1 MIEDALPEE
10 MRGRN
15 ITLDKKNM
23 STLLKELADKH
34 PDKYVDVT
42 KKLSDIG
49 RQVATETGGYSIG
62 LSHLK
67 QMAGTKKTISEIRQK
82 LTGFL
87 ADSKL
92 NDKQRNESII
102 RSVGG
107 YQQSLM
113 DDVYKEGL
121 AAKNP
126 IAMQIMSGSRGNKM
140 NLSSLLGSDLL
151 YEDHRGDIIPV
162 PVLKSYSQGLT
173 PAEYWAGTYG
183 ARKSIIS
190 TKFAT
195 ADAGFFGK
203 QLNQVTHRLSVVDQ
217 DDPRQDLAVRGLPV
231 DTDDMDNEGALLA
244 HDFGGYTRNTVLT
257 PKILKDLKARNFD
270 RILVR
275 SPMTGGSP
283 DGGVYARDVG
293 VRERGTLPGRGEMV
307 GMTAA
312 QAVAEPISQGQL
324 SAKHSGGVAGQEKT
338 VGGFQYINQLIQV
351 PKTFKGGAAHT
362 TIDGRVQKIE
372 PAPAGGVYVYIND
385 KPQYVGSGFDLK
397 VKPGDDVEAGDI
409 ISEGM
414 PNPSIITEHKGI
426 GEGRKYFVKAFR
438 DSMGSMGLRSHR
450 RNIELIGRGLI
461 DHVRMTEEYGDHVP
475 DDVIPYSTLE
485 HGYKP
490 REGFQTIEPSRA
502 LNKYLEKPVLHYSIG
517 TKVRPGMLKDMQY
530 FGVKDITVHDKP
542 APFQPEM
549 VRAMY
554 NLHHDPDWMTRM
566 YGSGLKSSLLDATHR
581 GSTSSATG
589 TSFVPGLAKSV
600 DFGRVGQIRQSEPG
614 LKPDL
619 NTPVATPMTPNTDTE
634 KLSSDALYHGSSL
647 RLKNIEP
654 RPSRVIN
661 NEAAVFGTPNREL
674 ALSFMAPWTDA
685 DLSLGSTNNEPYVL
699 EERYPGAF
707 EKIYKGKSGFLHH
720 LPSADFAEDPR
731 LMPTERIARKAVKP
745 ANVEEIK
752 NLWDALQTSGI
763 VLKRH
768 GDKSNNKVANDD
780 ILPQQHIKFAEVY
793 TANGDSVQGV
803 GLRKLYHTLLDE
815 KGISGLGVNNEETGN
830 VELAFNGDEAQRK
843 NVFDELATRIQAK
856 TGKPVT
862 FAPLAVPQQMTSVN
876 LSNADAA
883 RLNAIHHLAYRMSNM
898 YDPSDS
904 AMHDDAT
911 FKQNM
916 ADRFRLSV
924 TDKGLTGTVP
934 SRAAEQLLGT
944 RPMYSAMAPEHRVR
958 DEDEAM
964 KNMAPEHKQKLLSML
979 GTDRGF
985 LSNTA
990 GTNKHASDDLYF
1002 VKWAETDPSK
1012 VILISGH
1019 SGAGKS
1025 TVAKQ
1030 LSDALGLPVTSID
1043 DHPALKQIFKNDPE
1057 NKHMTPGS
1065 IERRRYLDAARR
1077 MALDT
1082 INSAKD
1088 GAIVEGTQLAA
1099 LRKQQLAQYPH
1110 RVLVTTPLTEL
1121 LQQRLDRT
1129 KQRVEAKGNPWTP
1142 EVEAYRS
1149 ELGRKLY
1156 DSNKSDMSRFGN
1168 TPGTLTHNTR
1178 ADNVDSLLDN
1188 FRNQYK
1194 HADDILPGGIGDKYK
1209 VSDFPKKEMA
1219 KGVKTESEHT
1229 TNPAIAA
1236 DISKDHLVE
1245 DPKYYTKLE
1254 KVEKKSAYSIAD
1266 GIANVRRKDDT
1277 LSQLLEAKKHSDAKR
1292 YDHKNAIL
1300 RKLMQQSPQDWRVDD
1315 TNAAHHGVTH
1325 VPTSFRLHTDPNVI
1339 PSEVTRQKQAEEPN
1353 SDFYSIAPR
1362 LKAKRE
1368 AIKNKLLLPATD
1380 PSQDWD
1386 FKAMDAAPAP
1396 RARTRPAPQQ
1406 AQPRPPVQAPPV
1418 APPKPVV
1425 RAQPPVAPKPPVQA
1439 QPPVAPKPPVQ
1450 AQPPA
1455 AAQDG
1460 AGFNAMLTGLGTVS
1474 RVSSMLNPTLNAW
1487 RGLQQQTPAS
1497 PVQTPPPA
1505 PVQTPP
1511 PVQPPVQAPTPPQQE
1526 NVEFDRMPTQADDLK
1541 PQTPPK
1547 IHSRETRILD
1557 PITGLV
1563 APTGLTMAS
1572 DYGRNVLDN
1581 FRTATPAIPQVAA
1594 PVAEAAANTAANTV
1608 ANPSVLGTARA
1619 ALRNT
1624 ATGIESGLTG
1634 AKNFLESPAHVALSR
1649 IGMGGANIAKNTG
1662 MTGLN
1667 FLKNLIT
1674 SPIKAPGMS
1683 ILTDALV
1690 TGIQGNTIADSLNEA
1705 DKWDD
1710 GSQWTLRTLNE
1721 GADAARRGDVGTAAL
1736 NFGKGT
1742 IYGGMQGLY
1751 ALMNPVET
1759 AQTAIASANSPGRY
1773 TPEGQVARRI
1783 SNADF
1788 AYRPRASTSGLFGG
1802 VFDSASSDTGPS
1814 NVEPRPAELLPQELQ
1829 AREPKPGEPPRTTV
1843 PYVGLPGYLGTK
1855 PVQEPLDN
1863 WGRLGLNWL
1872 YGQNRTVPE
1881 HSFGPVVRSPASAQ
1895 EKTENPGP
1903 PKPQST
1909 IQDAPSRAQMLKKQA
1924 PTAPAQQEQP
1934 APYVEAPQGSGLAAY
1949 SARLAHKEQQKQ
1961 TAERSM
1967 AAARAQDE
1975 AIRQRNLPTPEEQQK
1990 VLETVGQQKRYMS
2003 MSPHVKQIYARAL
2016 FSRVQKAQGQENEAE
2031 LAELAAIL
2039 RRYPPEMQKEIMMLG
2054 NADTPDIPPPTA
2066 PPRPGPSPYGRMSQG
2081 LASQQMA
2088 AEQAKRDADRRKYQY
2103 QRPRQ

>member
-1 MIEDALPEE
+1 MITRSTVGKLMIEDALPEE

-15 ITLDKKNM
+15 ITFDKKNM

-67 QMAGTKKTISEIRQK
+67 QAAGTKKTINEIRQK

-87 ADSKL
+87 ADTRL

-244 HDFGGYTRNTVLT
+244 HDFGGYKRNTVLT

-312 QAVAEPISQGQL
+312 QAIAEPISQGQL

-362 TIDGRVQKIE
+362 TVDGRVQKIE
-372 PAPAGGVYVYIND
+372 DAPAGGKYVFIND

-397 VKPGDDVEAGDI
+397 VKLGDDVEAGDI
-409 ISEGM
+409 ISDGM

-600 DFGRVGQIRQSEPG
+600 DFGRVGQVRQSEPG

-634 KLSSDALYHGSSL
+634 KLSSANLYHGSSL
-647 RLKNIEP
+647 RLNNVEP

-768 GDKSNNKVANDD
+768 GDKSNNKIATDD

-803 GLRKLYHTLLDE
+803 GLRKLYHALLDE

-862 FAPLAVPQQMTSVN
+862 FAPLSVPQQMTPIN

-898 YDPSDS
+898 YDPSDA

-916 ADRFRLSV
+916 ADRFRLAV

-944 RPMYSAMAPEHRVR
+944 RPMYSAMAPEYRVR

-964 KNMAPEHKQKLLSML
+964 KDMAPEHKQKLLSML

-985 LSNTA
+985 LSNK
-990 GTNKHASDDLYF
+990 TNNSKFAS
-1002 VKWAETDPSK
+1002 
-1012 VILISGH
+1012 
-1019 SGAGKS
+1019 
-1025 TVAKQ
+1025 
-1030 LSDALGLPVTSID
+1030 
-1043 DHPALKQIFKNDPE
+1043 
-1057 NKHMTPGS
+1057 
-1065 IERRRYLDAARR
+1065 
-1077 MALDT
+1077 
-1082 INSAKD
+1082 
-1088 GAIVEGTQLAA
+1088 
-1099 LRKQQLAQYPH
+1099 
-1110 RVLVTTPLTEL
+1110 
-1121 LQQRLDRT
+1121 
-1129 KQRVEAKGNPWTP
+1129 
-1142 EVEAYRS
+1142 
-1149 ELGRKLY
+1149 
-1156 DSNKSDMSRFGN
+1156 
-1168 TPGTLTHNTR
+1168 
-1178 ADNVDSLLDN
+1178 
-1188 FRNQYK
+1188 
-1194 HADDILPGGIGDKYK
+1194 DDILPGGIGDKYN
-1209 VSDFPKKEMA
+1209 VSDFSKKEMA

-1300 RKLMQQSPQDWRVDD
+1300 RKLMRQSPQDWVVDD
-1315 TNAAHHGVTH
+1315 ADAKHYGVTH

-1339 PSEVTRQKQAEEPN
+1339 PVEVTRQKQAEVPPAVP
-1353 SDFYSIAPR
+1353 AP
-1362 LKAKRE
+1362 A
-1368 AIKNKLLLPATD
+1368 PATPAPAPNTNVYAAPPKPRRMFD
-1380 PSQDWD
+1380 NILPEVRPGAKGFLHNFKQTLGDVATLTNPRRSNLSSNWD
-1386 FKAMDAAPAP
+1386 FDAIGGSANSNRRQEYSSGSDYQASEPYAAPAP
-1396 RARTRPAPQQ
+1396 AAASAPA
-1406 AQPRPPVQAPPV
+1406 AAASAPV
-1418 APPKPVV
+1418 APAPAPVTP
-1425 RAQPPVAPKPPVQA
+1425 AQPQTAAPAPVAP
-1439 QPPVAPKPPVQ
+1439 
-1450 AQPPA
+1450 
-1455 AAQDG
+1455 
-1460 AGFNAMLTGLGTVS
+1460 
-1474 RVSSMLNPTLNAW
+1474 
-1487 RGLQQQTPAS
+1487 
-1497 PVQTPPPA
+1497 
-1505 PVQTPP
+1505 
-1511 PVQPPVQAPTPPQQE
+1511 VQPQTAAP
-1526 NVEFDRMPTQADDLK
+1526 
-1541 PQTPPK
+1541 
-1547 IHSRETRILD
+1547 
-1557 PITGLV
+1557 
-1563 APTGLTMAS
+1563 
-1572 DYGRNVLDN
+1572 
-1581 FRTATPAIPQVAA
+1581 ATPAQ
-1594 PVAEAAANTAANTV
+1594 
-1608 ANPSVLGTARA
+1608 
-1619 ALRNT
+1619 
-1624 ATGIESGLTG
+1624 
-1634 AKNFLESPAHVALSR
+1634 
-1649 IGMGGANIAKNTG
+1649 
-1662 MTGLN
+1662 
-1667 FLKNLIT
+1667 
-1674 SPIKAPGMS
+1674 
-1683 ILTDALV
+1683 
-1690 TGIQGNTIADSLNEA
+1690 
-1705 DKWDD
+1705 
-1710 GSQWTLRTLNE
+1710 
-1721 GADAARRGDVGTAAL
+1721 
-1736 NFGKGT
+1736 
-1742 IYGGMQGLY
+1742 
-1751 ALMNPVET
+1751 
-1759 AQTAIASANSPGRY
+1759 AQTAIPFDIERNAQTLEAGRARQALPQINHPPISDSSVLDMMTRESFGDLASMYGYNRLAPMFSKAPAVAAAATAGAAVPAAVAATPISKLTSLLSHNPMLSSLKFLKSNPGTALALDIGTTEFANRSMKDTVLAQGRQMESYRDALARANDEYASNNMLDVGKAALNLGTFGLSSYLPGFAPTGAGVVASSGVMSALSPYSTAYRYLADKHIRDTLGNKGVSDFERQQAVDLAARENPMMREGLVAAGPPRDWAGWWKGDKPPETDYKTPQKYRTWQQWNPVSNYMGNALRGIGVNSTWGRGEAEKIVDKNSPELQHIMATRKMVFDLLMREDKTQASQLIANLYKDPESYAALKEKLPPSLMNQLEKLHAHNEIAATPAMVAAKAKQKELDQRRSEDAFGRPHPRFLPQPTGLLPEFSNYQPQNVPNPEQTAKDNESMQNAAWHARDILLNATQNPRALAAGEFDASLKWLAQRGLINRDSNAISSDVKKRVAALVPETESLQPIPLKQFETIPAAPETKVKAISRLDDKQFIEYARRMFDAVYPAPQSENEPLSLLKGLQQINARSESLRELQSLPPELVEKLRKSYQEWQDYALPGPGRY
-1773 TPEGQVARRI
+1773 NI
-1783 SNADF
+1783 N
-1788 AYRPRASTSGLFGG
+1788 
-1802 VFDSASSDTGPS
+1802 
-1814 NVEPRPAELLPQELQ
+1814 
-1829 AREPKPGEPPRTTV
+1829 
-1843 PYVGLPGYLGTK
+1843 
-1855 PVQEPLDN
+1855 
-1863 WGRLGLNWL
+1863 
-1872 YGQNRTVPE
+1872 
-1881 HSFGPVVRSPASAQ
+1881 
-1895 EKTENPGP
+1895 
-1903 PKPQST
+1903 
-1909 IQDAPSRAQMLKKQA
+1909 
-1924 PTAPAQQEQP
+1924 
-1934 APYVEAPQGSGLAAY
+1934 EAPPT
-1949 SARLAHKEQQKQ
+1949 R
-1961 TAERSM
+1961 
-1967 AAARAQDE
+1967 E
-1975 AIRQRNLPTPEEQQK
+1975 ATP
-1990 VLETVGQQKRYMS
+1990 
-2003 MSPHVKQIYARAL
+2003 
-2016 FSRVQKAQGQENEAE
+2016 
-2031 LAELAAIL
+2031 
-2039 RRYPPEMQKEIMMLG
+2039 
-2054 NADTPDIPPPTA
+2054 NA
-2066 PPRPGPSPYGRMSQG
+2066 RMSQG
-2081 LASQQMA
+2081 TANQQMA
-2088 AEQAKRDADRRKYQY
+2088 VEQAKRDADRRKYQY

>member
-1 MIEDALPEE
+1 MITRSTVGKLMIEDALPEE

-15 ITLDKKNM
+15 ITFDKKNM

-34 PDKYVDVT
+34 PDKYIDVT

-87 ADSKL
+87 ADTNL
-92 NDKQRNESII
+92 NDKQRNDAII

-244 HDFGGYTRNTVLT
+244 HDFGGYKRNTVLT

-312 QAVAEPISQGQL
+312 QAIAEPISQGQL

-362 TIDGRVQKIE
+362 TVDGRVQKIE

-409 ISEGM
+409 ISDGM

-600 DFGRVGQIRQSEPG
+600 DFGRVGQVRQSEPG

-619 NTPVATPMTPNTDTE
+619 NTPVATPMTPNADTE
-634 KLSSDALYHGSSL
+634 KLSSANLYHGSSL
-647 RLKNIEP
+647 RLNNVEP

-685 DLSLGSTNNEPYVL
+685 DLSLGSINNEPYVL

-745 ANVEEIK
+745 VNVEEIK

-803 GLRKLYHTLLDE
+803 GLRKLYHALLDE

-862 FAPLAVPQQMTSVN
+862 FAPLAVPQQMTPVN

-898 YDPSDS
+898 YDPSDA

-916 ADRFRLSV
+916 ADRFRLAV

-944 RPMYSAMAPEHRVR
+944 RPMYSAMAPEYRVR

-964 KNMAPEHKQKLLSML
+964 KDMAPEHKQKLLSML

-985 LSNTA
+985 LNNK
-990 GTNKHASDDLYF
+990 TNNKLAS
-1002 VKWAETDPSK
+1002 
-1012 VILISGH
+1012 
-1019 SGAGKS
+1019 
-1025 TVAKQ
+1025 
-1030 LSDALGLPVTSID
+1030 
-1043 DHPALKQIFKNDPE
+1043 
-1057 NKHMTPGS
+1057 
-1065 IERRRYLDAARR
+1065 
-1077 MALDT
+1077 
-1082 INSAKD
+1082 
-1088 GAIVEGTQLAA
+1088 
-1099 LRKQQLAQYPH
+1099 
-1110 RVLVTTPLTEL
+1110 
-1121 LQQRLDRT
+1121 
-1129 KQRVEAKGNPWTP
+1129 
-1142 EVEAYRS
+1142 
-1149 ELGRKLY
+1149 
-1156 DSNKSDMSRFGN
+1156 
-1168 TPGTLTHNTR
+1168 
-1178 ADNVDSLLDN
+1178 
-1188 FRNQYK
+1188 
-1194 HADDILPGGIGDKYK
+1194 DDILPGGIGDKYN

-1236 DISKDHLVE
+1236 DITKDHLVE

-1300 RKLMQQSPQDWRVDD
+1300 RKLMRQSPQDWVVDD
-1315 TNAAHHGVTH
+1315 ADAKHYGVTH

-1339 PSEVTRQKQAEEPN
+1339 PPEVTRQKQ
-1353 SDFYSIAPR
+1353 SDDS
-1362 LKAKRE
+1362 
-1368 AIKNKLLLPATD
+1368 AIKPTTGSSTN
-1380 PSQDWD
+1380 
-1386 FKAMDAAPAP
+1386 PAP
-1396 RARTRPAPQQ
+1396 S
-1406 AQPRPPVQAPPV
+1406 
-1418 APPKPVV
+1418 
-1425 RAQPPVAPKPPVQA
+1425 APK
-1439 QPPVAPKPPVQ
+1439 
-1450 AQPPA
+1450 
-1455 AAQDG
+1455 
-1460 AGFNAMLTGLGTVS
+1460 
-1474 RVSSMLNPTLNAW
+1474 
-1487 RGLQQQTPAS
+1487 
-1497 PVQTPPPA
+1497 
-1505 PVQTPP
+1505 
-1511 PVQPPVQAPTPPQQE
+1511 
-1526 NVEFDRMPTQADDLK
+1526 
-1541 PQTPPK
+1541 
-1547 IHSRETRILD
+1547 
-1557 PITGLV
+1557 
-1563 APTGLTMAS
+1563 
-1572 DYGRNVLDN
+1572 
-1581 FRTATPAIPQVAA
+1581 
-1594 PVAEAAANTAANTV
+1594 
-1608 ANPSVLGTARA
+1608 
-1619 ALRNT
+1619 
-1624 ATGIESGLTG
+1624 
-1634 AKNFLESPAHVALSR
+1634 
-1649 IGMGGANIAKNTG
+1649 
-1662 MTGLN
+1662 
-1667 FLKNLIT
+1667 
-1674 SPIKAPGMS
+1674 
-1683 ILTDALV
+1683 
-1690 TGIQGNTIADSLNEA
+1690 
-1705 DKWDD
+1705 
-1710 GSQWTLRTLNE
+1710 
-1721 GADAARRGDVGTAAL
+1721 
-1736 NFGKGT
+1736 
-1742 IYGGMQGLY
+1742 
-1751 ALMNPVET
+1751 
-1759 AQTAIASANSPGRY
+1759 
-1773 TPEGQVARRI
+1773 
-1783 SNADF
+1783 
-1788 AYRPRASTSGLFGG
+1788 
-1802 VFDSASSDTGPS
+1802 
-1814 NVEPRPAELLPQELQ
+1814 
-1829 AREPKPGEPPRTTV
+1829 
-1843 PYVGLPGYLGTK
+1843 
-1855 PVQEPLDN
+1855 
-1863 WGRLGLNWL
+1863 
-1872 YGQNRTVPE
+1872 
-1881 HSFGPVVRSPASAQ
+1881 
-1895 EKTENPGP
+1895 
-1903 PKPQST
+1903 
-1909 IQDAPSRAQMLKKQA
+1909 A
-1924 PTAPAQQEQP
+1924 PTAPAPVTAPMSQPKAAPAPAPASAPMQQP
-1934 APYVEAPQGSGLAAY
+1934 APAPAPMQQPPAPEPAPAPPQQQPAAPAGDEY
-1949 SARLAHKEQQKQ
+1949 FAGMGPYEIRLRKGMSVDQIYDTMMANPAYKVSDNPRWRNVQERQHRTRAETYHRQLTASNGPVRDININTPNFSFKGPTLRPASPITAQPPTSAPEQSPAPATPQQ
-1961 TAERSM
+1961 TT
-1967 AAARAQDE
+1967 
-1975 AIRQRNLPTPEEQQK
+1975 PTPVQSPPPITPQQ
-1990 VLETVGQQKRYMS
+1990 T
-2003 MSPHVKQIYARAL
+2003 
-2016 FSRVQKAQGQENEAE
+2016 
-2031 LAELAAIL
+2031 
-2039 RRYPPEMQKEIMMLG
+2039 
-2054 NADTPDIPPPTA
+2054 TPITDAPPTA
-2066 PPRPGPSPYGRMSQG
+2066 PPVAQQSPAPQPTPITNTPAQSSAVPPAPTPPAAPSSTYTPPAPIYGKQDDSILPEAKKQQSFFGTPEESFKTINQAIEDVSILTGVGRTDPNINWNFDAIGASDADTGALQESEAVRLQQQAQEEVKNQVSKKIQEDQKNEMAPEKNRFTDTSTPMGILPSLGLTSAASMAVDSAKQLAGAGTAAAAAPQAAKAVLPAAAEVAAKAVAPEAAVPMTTWLKNLAVNTPANALKYTTETASALKSAPLTTLATGAKNTGGVIGNALLFPLKNPVTNAVIDAATTAFENKSVKNIAAESDAWGDWANYAQKKLTDAQG
-2081 LASQQMA
+2081 ELVKGNVLNFLGGTAQGVGSLGAMA
-2088 AEQAKRDADRRKYQY
+2088 AQALFRPVSTAQTAMYSSMMAPRNSEEGVSQRRNWAAQDKPDLWKPPEGSNVVEYVRKARENFQKAVAPSEATQEQKNVYGDMKYKGLPGFTGYENIQKPSWAANIGMDWLLGNKTKERVPTFATPTINPKAEKDTRQSLALQDTVNSMAIHQKQKFIADLLDGTEADKFKPDPNLPEAEKAKAQAAWQQQEDERQRHIQDTMQRLPIATQIELRELYAARNAGAIAEKPTFVEKRPVTAASMAYDAQQAARMERMTQNEQRAKNREMAAQNIAAAREHDKEMERQRAQRQMNAASGWTQY
-2103 QRPRQ
+2103 GKTR

>member
-1 MIEDALPEE
+1 MITRSTVGKLMIEDALPEE

-23 STLLKELADKH
+23 STVLKELADKH

-42 KKLSDIG
+42 KKLADIG

-87 ADSKL
+87 ADSNL

-244 HDFGGYTRNTVLT
+244 HDFGGYKRNTVLT
-257 PKILKDLKARNFD
+257 PKILKDLKARDFS

-372 PAPAGGVYVYIND
+372 DAPAGGKYVFIND

-490 REGFQTIEPSRA
+490 REGFQTLEPSRA

-517 TKVRPGMLKDMQY
+517 TKVRPSMLKDMQY
-530 FGVKDITVHDKP
+530 FGIKDVTVHDKP

-634 KLSSDALYHGSSL
+634 KSSSDALYHGSSL

-720 LPSADFAEDPR
+720 LPSTDFAEDPR

-745 ANVEEIK
+745 IHVEEIK

-780 ILPQQHIKFAEVY
+780 ILP
-793 TANGDSVQGV
+793 
-803 GLRKLYHTLLDE
+803 
-815 KGISGLGVNNEETGN
+815 
-830 VELAFNGDEAQRK
+830 
-843 NVFDELATRIQAK
+843 
-856 TGKPVT
+856 
-862 FAPLAVPQQMTSVN
+862 
-876 LSNADAA
+876 
-883 RLNAIHHLAYRMSNM
+883 
-898 YDPSDS
+898 
-904 AMHDDAT
+904 
-911 FKQNM
+911 
-916 ADRFRLSV
+916 
-924 TDKGLTGTVP
+924 
-934 SRAAEQLLGT
+934 
-944 RPMYSAMAPEHRVR
+944 
-958 DEDEAM
+958 
-964 KNMAPEHKQKLLSML
+964 
-979 GTDRGF
+979 
-985 LSNTA
+985 
-990 GTNKHASDDLYF
+990 
-1002 VKWAETDPSK
+1002 
-1012 VILISGH
+1012 
-1019 SGAGKS
+1019 
-1025 TVAKQ
+1025 
-1030 LSDALGLPVTSID
+1030 
-1043 DHPALKQIFKNDPE
+1043 
-1057 NKHMTPGS
+1057 
-1065 IERRRYLDAARR
+1065 
-1077 MALDT
+1077 
-1082 INSAKD
+1082 
-1088 GAIVEGTQLAA
+1088 
-1099 LRKQQLAQYPH
+1099 
-1110 RVLVTTPLTEL
+1110 
-1121 LQQRLDRT
+1121 
-1129 KQRVEAKGNPWTP
+1129 
-1142 EVEAYRS
+1142 
-1149 ELGRKLY
+1149 
-1156 DSNKSDMSRFGN
+1156 
-1168 TPGTLTHNTR
+1168 
-1178 ADNVDSLLDN
+1178 
-1188 FRNQYK
+1188 
-1194 HADDILPGGIGDKYK
+1194 GGIGDKYK

-1229 TNPAIAA
+1229 TNLAIAA

-1300 RKLMQQSPQDWRVDD
+1300 RKLMQQSPQDWIVDD
-1315 TNAAHHGVTH
+1315 ADAEHYGVTH
-1325 VPTSFRLHTDPNVI
+1325 KPTSFRLHTDPNVI
-1339 PSEVTRQKQAEEPN
+1339 PPEVTRQKQ
-1353 SDFYSIAPR
+1353 SDDS
-1362 LKAKRE
+1362 
-1368 AIKNKLLLPATD
+1368 AIKPSTGSSTNPAPAAPKAPTA
-1380 PSQDWD
+1380 PAPVTAPMSQP
-1386 FKAMDAAPAP
+1386 KAAPAP
-1396 RARTRPAPQQ
+1396 APAPTPAPMQQ
-1406 AQPRPPVQAPPV
+1406 PAP
-1418 APPKPVV
+1418 AP
-1425 RAQPPVAPKPPVQA
+1425 ASAPMQ
-1439 QPPVAPKPPVQ
+1439 
-1450 AQPPA
+1450 QPPA
-1455 AAQDG
+1455 PEPAPAPPQQQPAAP
-1460 AGFNAMLTGLGTVS
+1460 AGDEYFAGMGPYEIRLRKGMSVDQIYDTMMANPAYKVSADPRWRNVQERQHRTRAETYHRQLTASNGPVRDININTPNFSFKG
-1474 RVSSMLNPTLNAW
+1474 PTL
-1487 RGLQQQTPAS
+1487 RPAS
-1497 PVQTPPPA
+1497 PIAAQQSTPAQSPQQSTPSSVQTPPPI
-1505 PVQTPP
+1505 TP
-1511 PVQPPVQAPTPPQQE
+1511 QPT
-1526 NVEFDRMPTQADDLK
+1526 T
-1541 PQTPPK
+1541 
-1547 IHSRETRILD
+1547 
-1557 PITGLV
+1557 PIT
-1563 APTGLTMAS
+1563 
-1572 DYGRNVLDN
+1572 
-1581 FRTATPAIPQVAA
+1581 
-1594 PVAEAAANTAANTV
+1594 
-1608 ANPSVLGTARA
+1608 
-1619 ALRNT
+1619 
-1624 ATGIESGLTG
+1624 
-1634 AKNFLESPAHVALSR
+1634 
-1649 IGMGGANIAKNTG
+1649 
-1662 MTGLN
+1662 
-1667 FLKNLIT
+1667 
-1674 SPIKAPGMS
+1674 
-1683 ILTDALV
+1683 DA
-1690 TGIQGNTIADSLNEA
+1690 
-1705 DKWDD
+1705 
-1710 GSQWTLRTLNE
+1710 
-1721 GADAARRGDVGTAAL
+1721 
-1736 NFGKGT
+1736 
-1742 IYGGMQGLY
+1742 
-1751 ALMNPVET
+1751 
-1759 AQTAIASANSPGRY
+1759 
-1773 TPEGQVARRI
+1773 
-1783 SNADF
+1783 
-1788 AYRPRASTSGLFGG
+1788 
-1802 VFDSASSDTGPS
+1802 
-1814 NVEPRPAELLPQELQ
+1814 
-1829 AREPKPGEPPRTTV
+1829 
-1843 PYVGLPGYLGTK
+1843 
-1855 PVQEPLDN
+1855 
-1863 WGRLGLNWL
+1863 
-1872 YGQNRTVPE
+1872 
-1881 HSFGPVVRSPASAQ
+1881 
-1895 EKTENPGP
+1895 
-1903 PKPQST
+1903 
-1909 IQDAPSRAQMLKKQA
+1909 
-1924 PTAPAQQEQP
+1924 
-1934 APYVEAPQGSGLAAY
+1934 
-1949 SARLAHKEQQKQ
+1949 
-1961 TAERSM
+1961 
-1967 AAARAQDE
+1967 
-1975 AIRQRNLPTPEEQQK
+1975 
-1990 VLETVGQQKRYMS
+1990 
-2003 MSPHVKQIYARAL
+2003 
-2016 FSRVQKAQGQENEAE
+2016 
-2031 LAELAAIL
+2031 
-2039 RRYPPEMQKEIMMLG
+2039 
-2054 NADTPDIPPPTA
+2054 PPTA
-2066 PPRPGPSPYGRMSQG
+2066 PPVTQQSPAPQTTPITDTPAQSPPAPSMPAPPAAPSSAYKPPEPIYGKQDDSILPEAKKQQSFFGTPEESFKTIGQAIEDVSILTGVGRTDPNVNWSFDAIGASNADTGALQEAESVRLQQQAQEEVKNQVSKKIQEDQQKEMAPQQNRFTDTSTPMGMLPSLGLSSAASIAVDSAKQLAGTGTAAAAAPQAAKAVIPAAAESILPAAAKSVVPEAAVPMTTWLKNLAVNAPANALKYTTETAKALKSAPLATLATGGKTTAGFVGNAALFPLKNPVTNVVLDGVMTAVENKPVKDIMANSDAWGDWANYAQKSLTDAQG
-2081 LASQQMA
+2081 ELVKGNVLNFLGGTAQGVGSLGAMA
-2088 AEQAKRDADRRKYQY
+2088 AQAVLRPVDTTQTALYSSMMAPRNSEEGVSQRRNWAAQDKPDLWKPPAGSNVVESVRKARENFQAAIAPSAATEEQKNVYGDMKYKGLPGFTGYENIQAPTWAANIGMDWLLGNKTKERVPTFAAPNVTPEMQKDTQRSLTLQDTVNSMAIHQKQKFIKDLLDGTEADKFKPDPSLPEADKAKAQAAWQQQEEERQKHIQDTLQRLPVATQIELRELYAAHNAGAVAEKPTFVEERPVTAASTAYNAQQSAKVEQMNLNEQRAKNREIALQSQAAAREHDKEMERQRAQRQMNAASGWTQY
-2103 QRPRQ
+2103 GKSR

>member
-1 MIEDALPEE
+1 MITRSTVGKLMIEDALPED

-15 ITLDKKNM
+15 TVFNKATLQ
-23 STLLKELADKH
+23 TLLRELADKH
-34 PDKYVDVT
+34 PDEYVAVSQ
-42 KKLSDIG
+42 KLANIG
-49 RQVATETGGYSIG
+49 RQVATETGGFSFG
-62 LSHLK
+62 LGALT
-67 QMAGTKKTISEIRQK
+67 QTAGAKATLAEIRGKVKK
-82 LTGFL
+82 LL
-87 ADSKL
+87 ANPYL
-92 NDKQRNESII
+92 TDKQRNELVIKT
-102 RSVGG
+102 VGG
-107 YQQSLM
+107 YQQKLM
-113 DDVYKEGL
+113 DDVYTDSL
-121 AAKNP
+121 AEKNP

-140 NLSSLLGSDLL
+140 NLASLRGADLL

-183 ARKSIIS
+183 ARKGVIA

-203 QLNQVTHRLSVVDQ
+203 QLNQVAHRLAVVDQ
-217 DDPRQDLAVRGLPV
+217 DDPRQDLGVRGLPV

-244 HDFGGYTRNTVLT
+244 FDFGGYKRNTVLT
-257 PKILKDLKARNFD
+257 PKILKDLKARKFD

-312 QAVAEPISQGQL
+312 QAIAEPISQGQL
-324 SAKHSGGVAGQEKT
+324 GSKHSGGVAGQEKT

-362 TIDGRVQKIE
+362 LVDGKVQKIE
-372 PAPAGGVYVYIND
+372 DAPAGGKYVFIND
-385 KPQYVGSGFDLK
+385 KPQYVGHGFEIN
-397 VKPGDDVEAGDI
+397 VKPGDEVEAGDV

-414 PNPSIITEHKGI
+414 PNPSIITQHKGI
-426 GEGRKYFVKAFR
+426 GEGRKYFVKAFKE
-438 DSMGSMGLRSHR
+438 SMGSMGLRSHR

-490 REGFQTIEPSRA
+490 REGFQTLEPSRA

-517 TKVRPGMLKDMQY
+517 TQVKPSMLKDMTY
-530 FGVKDITVHDKP
+530 FGVKDVTVHDKP

-589 TSFVPGLAKSV
+589 TSFVPALARTV
-600 DFGRVGQIRQSEPG
+600 DFGRVGLIQQPKTG
-614 LKPDL
+614 VKPDL

-745 ANVEEIK
+745 INVEEIK

-944 RPMYSAMAPEHRVR
+944 RPMYSAMAPEYRVR

-964 KNMAPEHKQKLLSML
+964 KDMAPEHKQKLLSML

-1002 VKWAETDPSK
+1002 VKCAETDPSK

-1178 ADNVDSLLDN
+1178 ADNLDSLLDS

-1254 KVEKKSAYSIAD
+1254 KVEKKSVYSIAD
-1266 GIANVRRKDDT
+1266 GIARARN
-1277 LSQLLEAKKHSDAKR
+1277 KR
-1292 YDHKNAIL
+1292 
-1300 RKLMQQSPQDWRVDD
+1300 
-1315 TNAAHHGVTH
+1315 AA
-1325 VPTSFRLHTDPNVI
+1325 D
-1339 PSEVTRQKQAEEPN
+1339 
-1353 SDFYSIAPR
+1353 IAS
-1362 LKAKRE
+1362 LIRE
-1368 AIKNKLLLPATD
+1368 AT
-1380 PSQDWD
+1380 
-1386 FKAMDAAPAP
+1386 
-1396 RARTRPAPQQ
+1396 
-1406 AQPRPPVQAPPV
+1406 PVTTI
-1418 APPKPVV
+1418 
-1425 RAQPPVAPKPPVQA
+1425 R
-1439 QPPVAPKPPVQ
+1439 
-1450 AQPPA
+1450 
-1455 AAQDG
+1455 DIE
-1460 AGFNAMLTGLGTVS
+1460 NA
-1474 RVSSMLNPTLNAW
+1474 
-1487 RGLQQQTPAS
+1487 
-1497 PVQTPPPA
+1497 
-1505 PVQTPP
+1505 
-1511 PVQPPVQAPTPPQQE
+1511 
-1526 NVEFDRMPTQADDLK
+1526 
-1541 PQTPPK
+1541 
-1547 IHSRETRILD
+1547 
-1557 PITGLV
+1557 
-1563 APTGLTMAS
+1563 
-1572 DYGRNVLDN
+1572 
-1581 FRTATPAIPQVAA
+1581 
-1594 PVAEAAANTAANTV
+1594 
-1608 ANPSVLGTARA
+1608 
-1619 ALRNT
+1619 
-1624 ATGIESGLTG
+1624 
-1634 AKNFLESPAHVALSR
+1634 
-1649 IGMGGANIAKNTG
+1649 
-1662 MTGLN
+1662 
-1667 FLKNLIT
+1667 
-1674 SPIKAPGMS
+1674 
-1683 ILTDALV
+1683 
-1690 TGIQGNTIADSLNEA
+1690 
-1705 DKWDD
+1705 
-1710 GSQWTLRTLNE
+1710 
-1721 GADAARRGDVGTAAL
+1721 AARRYEPPEPAELPISV
-1736 NFGKGT
+1736 
-1742 IYGGMQGLY
+1742 
-1751 ALMNPVET
+1751 
-1759 AQTAIASANSPGRY
+1759 AQTA
-1773 TPEGQVARRI
+1773 
-1783 SNADF
+1783 
-1788 AYRPRASTSGLFGG
+1788 
-1802 VFDSASSDTGPS
+1802 
-1814 NVEPRPAELLPQELQ
+1814 LPTEEELQ
-1829 AREPKPGEPPRTTV
+1829 AARLKELLETNKILRQQTTQYS
-1843 PYVGLPGYLGTK
+1843 P
-1855 PVQEPLDN
+1855 D
-1863 WGRLGLNWL
+1863 LGLL
-1872 YGQNRTVPE
+1872 DE
-1881 HSFGPVVRSPASAQ
+1881 
-1895 EKTENPGP
+1895 E
-1903 PKPQST
+1903 
-1909 IQDAPSRAQMLKKQA
+1909 
-1924 PTAPAQQEQP
+1924 
-1934 APYVEAPQGSGLAAY
+1934 VE
-1949 SARLAHKEQQKQ
+1949 
-1961 TAERSM
+1961 
-1967 AAARAQDE
+1967 
-1975 AIRQRNLPTPEEQQK
+1975 
-1990 VLETVGQQKRYMS
+1990 
-2003 MSPHVKQIYARAL
+2003 
-2016 FSRVQKAQGQENEAE
+2016 
-2031 LAELAAIL
+2031 
-2039 RRYPPEMQKEIMMLG
+2039 
-2054 NADTPDIPPPTA
+2054 
-2066 PPRPGPSPYGRMSQG
+2066 
-2081 LASQQMA
+2081 
-2088 AEQAKRDADRRKYQY
+2088 
-2103 QRPRQ
+2103 

>member
-1 MIEDALPEE
+1 MITRSTVGKLMIEDALPED

-15 ITLDKKNM
+15 TVFNKATLQ
-23 STLLKELADKH
+23 TLLRELADKH
-34 PDKYVDVT
+34 PDEYVAVSQ
-42 KKLSDIG
+42 KLANIG
-49 RQVATETGGYSIG
+49 RQVATETGGFSFG
-62 LSHLK
+62 LGALT
-67 QMAGTKKTISEIRQK
+67 QTAGAKATLAEIRGKVKK
-82 LTGFL
+82 LL
-87 ADSKL
+87 ANPYL
-92 NDKQRNESII
+92 TDKQRNELVIKT
-102 RSVGG
+102 VGG
-107 YQQSLM
+107 YQQKLM
-113 DDVYKEGL
+113 DDVYTDSL
-121 AAKNP
+121 AEKNP

-140 NLSSLLGSDLL
+140 NLASLRGADLL

-183 ARKSIIS
+183 ARKGVIA

-203 QLNQVTHRLSVVDQ
+203 QLNQVAHRLAVVDQ
-217 DDPRQDLAVRGLPV
+217 DDPRQDLGVRGLPV

-244 HDFGGYTRNTVLT
+244 FDFGGYKRNTVLT
-257 PKILKDLKARNFD
+257 PKILKDLKARKFD

-312 QAVAEPISQGQL
+312 QAIAEPISQGQL
-324 SAKHSGGVAGQEKT
+324 GSKHSGGVAGQEKT

-362 TIDGRVQKIE
+362 LVDGKVQKIE
-372 PAPAGGVYVYIND
+372 DAPAGGKYVFIND
-385 KPQYVGSGFDLK
+385 KPQYVGHGFEIN
-397 VKPGDDVEAGDI
+397 VKPGDEVEAGDV

-414 PNPSIITEHKGI
+414 PNPSIITQHKGI
-426 GEGRKYFVKAFR
+426 GEGRKYFVKAFKE
-438 DSMGSMGLRSHR
+438 SMGSMGLRSHR

-490 REGFQTIEPSRA
+490 REGFQTLEPSRA

-517 TKVRPGMLKDMQY
+517 TQVKPSMLKDMTY
-530 FGVKDITVHDKP
+530 FGVKDVTVHDKP

-589 TSFVPGLAKSV
+589 TSFVPGLARTV
-600 DFGRVGQIRQSEPG
+600 DFGRVGLIQQPKTG
-614 LKPDL
+614 VKPDL

-634 KLSSDALYHGSSL
+634 KLSS
-647 RLKNIEP
+647 
-654 RPSRVIN
+654 
-661 NEAAVFGTPNREL
+661 
-674 ALSFMAPWTDA
+674 
-685 DLSLGSTNNEPYVL
+685 
-699 EERYPGAF
+699 
-707 EKIYKGKSGFLHH
+707 
-720 LPSADFAEDPR
+720 
-731 LMPTERIARKAVKP
+731 
-745 ANVEEIK
+745 
-752 NLWDALQTSGI
+752 
-763 VLKRH
+763 
-768 GDKSNNKVANDD
+768 DD

-843 NVFDELATRIQAK
+843 NVFDELAARIQAK

-916 ADRFRLSV
+916 ADRFRLLV

-944 RPMYSAMAPEHRVR
+944 RPMYSAMAPEYRVR

-964 KNMAPEHKQKLLSML
+964 KDMAPEHKQKLLSML

-1002 VKWAETDPSK
+1002 VKCAETDPSK

-1178 ADNVDSLLDN
+1178 ADNLDSLLDS

-1254 KVEKKSAYSIAD
+1254 KVEKKSVYSIAD
-1266 GIANVRRKDDT
+1266 GIARARN
-1277 LSQLLEAKKHSDAKR
+1277 KR
-1292 YDHKNAIL
+1292 
-1300 RKLMQQSPQDWRVDD
+1300 
-1315 TNAAHHGVTH
+1315 AA
-1325 VPTSFRLHTDPNVI
+1325 D
-1339 PSEVTRQKQAEEPN
+1339 
-1353 SDFYSIAPR
+1353 IAS
-1362 LKAKRE
+1362 LIRE
-1368 AIKNKLLLPATD
+1368 AT
-1380 PSQDWD
+1380 
-1386 FKAMDAAPAP
+1386 
-1396 RARTRPAPQQ
+1396 
-1406 AQPRPPVQAPPV
+1406 PVTTI
-1418 APPKPVV
+1418 
-1425 RAQPPVAPKPPVQA
+1425 R
-1439 QPPVAPKPPVQ
+1439 
-1450 AQPPA
+1450 
-1455 AAQDG
+1455 DIE
-1460 AGFNAMLTGLGTVS
+1460 NA
-1474 RVSSMLNPTLNAW
+1474 
-1487 RGLQQQTPAS
+1487 
-1497 PVQTPPPA
+1497 
-1505 PVQTPP
+1505 
-1511 PVQPPVQAPTPPQQE
+1511 
-1526 NVEFDRMPTQADDLK
+1526 
-1541 PQTPPK
+1541 
-1547 IHSRETRILD
+1547 
-1557 PITGLV
+1557 
-1563 APTGLTMAS
+1563 
-1572 DYGRNVLDN
+1572 
-1581 FRTATPAIPQVAA
+1581 
-1594 PVAEAAANTAANTV
+1594 
-1608 ANPSVLGTARA
+1608 
-1619 ALRNT
+1619 
-1624 ATGIESGLTG
+1624 
-1634 AKNFLESPAHVALSR
+1634 
-1649 IGMGGANIAKNTG
+1649 
-1662 MTGLN
+1662 
-1667 FLKNLIT
+1667 
-1674 SPIKAPGMS
+1674 
-1683 ILTDALV
+1683 
-1690 TGIQGNTIADSLNEA
+1690 
-1705 DKWDD
+1705 
-1710 GSQWTLRTLNE
+1710 
-1721 GADAARRGDVGTAAL
+1721 AARRYEPPEPAELPISV
-1736 NFGKGT
+1736 
-1742 IYGGMQGLY
+1742 
-1751 ALMNPVET
+1751 
-1759 AQTAIASANSPGRY
+1759 AQTA
-1773 TPEGQVARRI
+1773 
-1783 SNADF
+1783 
-1788 AYRPRASTSGLFGG
+1788 
-1802 VFDSASSDTGPS
+1802 
-1814 NVEPRPAELLPQELQ
+1814 LPTEEELQ
-1829 AREPKPGEPPRTTV
+1829 AARLKELLETNKILRQQTTQYS
-1843 PYVGLPGYLGTK
+1843 P
-1855 PVQEPLDN
+1855 D
-1863 WGRLGLNWL
+1863 LGLL
-1872 YGQNRTVPE
+1872 DEG
-1881 HSFGPVVRSPASAQ
+1881 
-1895 EKTENPGP
+1895 
-1903 PKPQST
+1903 
-1909 IQDAPSRAQMLKKQA
+1909 
-1924 PTAPAQQEQP
+1924 
-1934 APYVEAPQGSGLAAY
+1934 VE
-1949 SARLAHKEQQKQ
+1949 
-1961 TAERSM
+1961 
-1967 AAARAQDE
+1967 
-1975 AIRQRNLPTPEEQQK
+1975 
-1990 VLETVGQQKRYMS
+1990 
-2003 MSPHVKQIYARAL
+2003 
-2016 FSRVQKAQGQENEAE
+2016 
-2031 LAELAAIL
+2031 
-2039 RRYPPEMQKEIMMLG
+2039 
-2054 NADTPDIPPPTA
+2054 
-2066 PPRPGPSPYGRMSQG
+2066 
-2081 LASQQMA
+2081 
-2088 AEQAKRDADRRKYQY
+2088 
-2103 QRPRQ
+2103 

>member
-15 ITLDKKNM
+15 ITFDKKNM

-67 QMAGTKKTISEIRQK
+67 QMAGTKKTINEIRQK

-92 NDKQRNESII
+92 NDKQRNEAII

-244 HDFGGYTRNTVLT
+244 HDFGGYKRNTVLT
-257 PKILKDLKARNFD
+257 PKILKDLKARDFS

-372 PAPAGGVYVYIND
+372 DAPAGGKYVFIND

-490 REGFQTIEPSRA
+490 REGFQTLEPSRA

-517 TKVRPGMLKDMQY
+517 TKVRPSMLKDMQY
-530 FGVKDITVHDKP
+530 FGIKDVTVHDKP

-600 DFGRVGQIRQSEPG
+600 DFGRVGQVRQSEPG

-634 KLSSDALYHGSSL
+634 KSSSDALYHGSSL
-647 RLKNIEP
+647 KLKNIEP

-720 LPSADFAEDPR
+720 LPSTDFAEDPR

-745 ANVEEIK
+745 INVEEIK

-768 GDKSNNKVANDD
+768 GAKSNNKVANDD

-843 NVFDELATRIQAK
+843 NVFDELAARIQAK

-964 KNMAPEHKQKLLSML
+964 KDMAPEHKQKLLSML

-990 GTNKHASDDLYF
+990 GINK
-1002 VKWAETDPSK
+1002 
-1012 VILISGH
+1012 
-1019 SGAGKS
+1019 
-1025 TVAKQ
+1025 
-1030 LSDALGLPVTSID
+1030 
-1043 DHPALKQIFKNDPE
+1043 
-1057 NKHMTPGS
+1057 
-1065 IERRRYLDAARR
+1065 
-1077 MALDT
+1077 
-1082 INSAKD
+1082 
-1088 GAIVEGTQLAA
+1088 
-1099 LRKQQLAQYPH
+1099 
-1110 RVLVTTPLTEL
+1110 
-1121 LQQRLDRT
+1121 
-1129 KQRVEAKGNPWTP
+1129 
-1142 EVEAYRS
+1142 
-1149 ELGRKLY
+1149 
-1156 DSNKSDMSRFGN
+1156 
-1168 TPGTLTHNTR
+1168 
-1178 ADNVDSLLDN
+1178 
-1188 FRNQYK
+1188 
-1194 HADDILPGGIGDKYK
+1194 
-1209 VSDFPKKEMA
+1209 
-1219 KGVKTESEHT
+1219 
-1229 TNPAIAA
+1229 
-1236 DISKDHLVE
+1236 
-1245 DPKYYTKLE
+1245 

-1300 RKLMQQSPQDWRVDD
+1300 RKLMQQSPQDWIVDD
-1315 TNAAHHGVTH
+1315 ADAKHYGVTH
-1325 VPTSFRLHTDPNVI
+1325 KPTSFRLHTDPNVI
-1339 PSEVTRQKQAEEPN
+1339 PAEVTRQKQGDD
-1353 SDFYSIAPR
+1353 S
-1362 LKAKRE
+1362 
-1368 AIKNKLLLPATD
+1368 AIKPTTGSSTNPA
-1380 PSQDWD
+1380 PAAP
-1386 FKAMDAAPAP
+1386 KAPTAPAP
-1396 RARTRPAPQQ
+1396 VTAPMTPGGST
-1406 AQPRPPVQAPPV
+1406 AAP
-1418 APPKPVV
+1418 KT
-1425 RAQPPVAPKPPVQA
+1425 APKPYQTIGMG
-1439 QPPVAPKPPVQ
+1439 PKKFDVMHGMTQ
-1450 AQPPA
+1450 Q
-1455 AAQDG
+1455 QIYE
-1460 AGFNAMLTGLGTVS
+1460 
-1474 RVSSMLNPTLNAW
+1474 
-1487 RGLQQQTPAS
+1487 GLQTNNMNSSLGKAEQQRMNRDKADRLYKGMQLQGATGSNNASGTFQQGQLTSAS
-1497 PVQTPPPA
+1497 PVQTPPPITPQQTTPIAGA
-1505 PVQTPP
+1505 PPTTPPATQQPSVPKTTPITDPPEPPPAPSSTYTPPAPMYAKQDDNILPEPANPVNPFKMVGQTLKDISTLTGVGRRDPNVNWSFDAMGAGEHDTNAAAAASSTQTQAAKTEAEQLEQKKTELAQKQQEETAKATFAERDANISPLGRVGAYFGAPFLIDKAKTALGFGAPAAATAAADATAAAAKAAPPTTWVGRGQQLATGARNMVTTQAQNAVQT
-1511 PVQPPVQAPTPPQQE
+1511 A
-1526 NVEFDRMPTQADDLK
+1526 R
-1541 PQTPPK
+1541 
-1547 IHSRETRILD
+1547 
-1557 PITGLV
+1557 GV
-1563 APTGLTMAS
+1563 A
-1572 DYGRNVLDN
+1572 
-1581 FRTATPAIPQVAA
+1581 AA
-1594 PVAEAAANTAANTV
+1594 PVTSAGKGLLSAGRNAVNLAKSPFMNPITSILIDGVLTAVENPRYGAIMANSDKWGDRTK
-1608 ANPSVLGTARA
+1608 SLGEHAS
-1619 ALRNT
+1619 
-1624 ATGIESGLTG
+1624 GIGTEFGKGNILAGLQ
-1634 AKNFLESPAHVALSR
+1634 
-1649 IGMGGANIAKNTG
+1649 NIG
-1662 MTGLN
+1662 MTGYDAAAMAYGAALSPVESAQTGMYSLASGGRYTQQGQSMRRN
-1667 FLKNLIT
+1667 DKATDPLKQPTIQPLPQDSVSRTGDLVDKSKQREAVTARNAAATAAFDAQVSPQNPISPAGFDPTLTPSKGLPGFGGYTQTQDPAWTDYITPRFARGLIGGKIRENVPVFKGPV
-1674 SPIKAPGMS
+1674 SPEVIEDTRK
-1683 ILTDALV
+1683 
-1690 TGIQGNTIADSLNEA
+1690 SL
-1705 DKWDD
+1705 
-1710 GSQWTLRTLNE
+1710 TLRTTIESMPLDQQQKFIVGLMDNPE
-1721 GADAARRGDVGTAAL
+1721 HKIPDADGKTHIQKTFERLTLAKQQELLDLYKNYQAGAV
-1736 NFGKGT
+1736 
-1742 IYGGMQGLY
+1742 
-1751 ALMNPVET
+1751 V
-1759 AQTAIASANSPGRY
+1759 
-1773 TPEGQVARRI
+1773 
-1783 SNADF
+1783 
-1788 AYRPRASTSGLFGG
+1788 
-1802 VFDSASSDTGPS
+1802 
-1814 NVEPRPAELLPQELQ
+1814 PRPAYDDDTS
-1829 AREPKPGEPPRTTV
+1829 K
-1843 PYVGLPGYLGTK
+1843 
-1855 PVQEPLDN
+1855 
-1863 WGRLGLNWL
+1863 
-1872 YGQNRTVPE
+1872 
-1881 HSFGPVVRSPASAQ
+1881 
-1895 EKTENPGP
+1895 
-1903 PKPQST
+1903 
-1909 IQDAPSRAQMLKKQA
+1909 
-1924 PTAPAQQEQP
+1924 QP
-1934 APYVEAPQGSGLAAY
+1934 AV
-1949 SARLAHKEQQKQ
+1949 
-1961 TAERSM
+1961 
-1967 AAARAQDE
+1967 
-1975 AIRQRNLPTPEEQQK
+1975 
-1990 VLETVGQQKRYMS
+1990 
-2003 MSPHVKQIYARAL
+2003 
-2016 FSRVQKAQGQENEAE
+2016 
-2031 LAELAAIL
+2031 
-2039 RRYPPEMQKEIMMLG
+2039 
-2054 NADTPDIPPPTA
+2054 
-2066 PPRPGPSPYGRMSQG
+2066 RMSQ
-2081 LASQQMA
+2081 AEANQQQA
-2088 AEQAKRDADRRKYQY
+2088 AVAAKQEATRRKYQY